1 MDEYYSNNVE
11 LDETDKKIFG
21 EIKRLAEGNNV
32 GETIKS
38 ISHAINGYLHK
49 ALLAAGNLRDEM
61 PDISQRQKEDFNKI
75 TGNSLKASLVVKEL
89 RKLYHL

>member
-1 MDEYYSNNVE
+1 MEEYSSNNIE
-11 LDETDKKIFG
+11 LDEADKKIFE
-21 EIKRLAEGNNV
+21 EIKRLAETNNV

-49 ALLAAGNLRDEM
+49 ALLAAGNLQDEM
-61 PDISQRQKEDFNKI
+61 PDTSERQKEDFNKI
-75 TGNSLKASLVVKEL
+75 IQNSLKISLVVKEL